1 MGPLNHKVGGQYGWK
16 TASWGSCTCVQC
28 GQQCFFFLQWF
39 SQENVGTSVSQTS
52 CWQMPVQMRRK
63 DRSKTGAPSKISLL
77 RLILNGGWESTIY
90 SSQCWTP
97 LSNATLCSF
106 ELAIQ
111 AFARHCFQIHP
122 QQPKHY
128 LINLDHTSQLGCK

>member
-1 MGPLNHKVGGQYGWK
+1 MAGKRPVGV
-16 TASWGSCTCVQC
+16 AAHVSSVGSSA
-28 GQQCFFFLQWF
+28 FFFLQWF